1 MLEPKRKETADLA
14 GETASE
20 LQLGQLRDLISFQLR
35 RAQLSVFQRFMAELG
50 SQGVTPGRFGL
61 LTVISENPGSSQTA
75 LAEALSV
82 DRSTMVAM
90 IDKLEVLGWVE
101 RARSELDRRSHAILL
116 TEAGKKILQDSW
128 QQITALED
136 EVCDQLSGAE
146 RKQLIRLLD
155 RITKE

>member
-1 MLEPKRKETADLA
+1 MLEPKRKEAADLA
-14 GETASE
+14 GETPSE
-20 LQLGQLRDLISFQLR
+20 LQLGRLRDLICFQLR

-50 SQGVTPGRFGL
+50 SHGVTPGRFGL

-128 QQITALED
+128 HQITALED
-136 EVCDQLSGAE
+136 EICAQLSGAD
-146 RKQLIRLLD
+146 RKHLIRLLD
-155 RITKE
+155 GITKE